1 MTEMQLAELW
11 VAIAFLVFVAILL
24 YYGVPRSITG
34 ALDTRGARIAAELD
48 EARRLKEEAQ
58 KLVAEYKRKQREA
71 ETEAESIVTAARAE
85 AERLATETR
94 AKLEDFVARRTRMAE
109 DKIAQAET
117 QALAD
122 VKAAAADAA
131 VKAAERLL
139 SGIAREAEVGE
150 RLVSSAISD
159 VKSKLN

>member
-1 MTEMQLAELW
+1 MNEMELAELW
-11 VAIAFLVFVAILL
+11 VAIAFFLFVGILL
-24 YYGVPRSITG
+24 YYGVHRTLTS
-34 ALDTRGARIAAELD
+34 ALDARGARIAAELD

-85 AERLATETR
+85 AERLAAETR
-94 AKLEDFVARRTRMAE
+94 AKLEDFIARRTQMAE

-122 VKAAAADAA
+122 VRAFAADAA
-131 VKAAERLL
+131 VKAAEGLL
-139 SGIAREAEVGE
+139 ANVANEAGTAE
-150 RLVSSAISD
+150 RLMSAAISD
-159 VKSKLN
+159 VTIKLN